1 MLNNIKISHT
11 TNEIVLNVNVIA
23 DIHEVVE
30 ELENKL
36 PKLVTFYDDLKLP
49 FKVVGKLFTESE
61 IEIIKKTINE
71 QIEDVEIKFD
81 DISDLLGLHTIKKT
95 FETNTDISET
105 KFVQN
110 SIRSGQ
116 KEEYAGSIVI
126 CGDVNPGAEVIA
138 GGNIMVLGTLR
149 GVAHAGANGNKKA
162 IISANCIEVTQV
174 RIANLVKEVAEKMEK
189 CPICSIDA
197 NDIIIK

>member
-1 MLNNIKISHT
+1 MLNNIKVSHT
-11 TNEIVLNVNVIA
+11 TDEIVLSVNVIA

-30 ELENKL
+30 ELMLKL
-36 PKLVTFYDDLKLP
+36 PKLKEFYDISKLP

-61 IEIIKKTINE
+61 IEIIKKTVNE
-71 QIEDVEIKFD
+71 YISGAEIKFD

-189 CPICSIDA
+189 CPICYIEM

>member
-1 MLNNIKISHT
+1 MLNNIKVSHT
-11 TNEIVLNVNVIA
+11 TDEIVLSVNVIA

-30 ELENKL
+30 ELMLKL
-36 PKLVTFYDDLKLP
+36 PKLKEFYDTSKLP

-61 IEIIKKTINE
+61 IEIIKKTVNE
-71 QIEDVEIKFD
+71 YISGAEIKFD

-162 IISANCIEVTQV
+162 II
-174 RIANLVKEVAEKMEK
+174 
-189 CPICSIDA
+189 
-197 NDIIIK
+197 

>member
-1 MLNNIKISHT
+1 MLNNIKVSHT
-11 TNEIVLNVNVIA
+11 TDEIVLSVNVIA

-30 ELENKL
+30 ELMLKL
-36 PKLVTFYDDLKLP
+36 PKLKEFYDTSKLP

-61 IEIIKKTINE
+61 IEIIKKTVNE
-71 QIEDVEIKFD
+71 YISGAEIKFD

-189 CPICSIDA
+189 CPISYNEM
-197 NDIIIK
+197 NDIIKK

>member
-1 MLNNIKISHT
+1 MLNNIKVSHT
-11 TNEIVLNVNVIA
+11 TDEIVLSVNVIA

-30 ELENKL
+30 ELMLKL
-36 PKLVTFYDDLKLP
+36 PKLKEFYDTSKLP

-61 IEIIKKTINE
+61 IEIIKKTVNE
-71 QIEDVEIKFD
+71 YISGAEIKFD

-110 SIRSGQ
+110 FIRSGQ

-189 CPICSIDA
+189 CPICYIEM

>member
-1 MLNNIKISHT
+1 MLNNIKVSHT
-11 TNEIVLNVNVIA
+11 TDEIVLSVNVIA

-30 ELENKL
+30 ELILKL
-36 PKLVTFYDDLKLP
+36 PKLKEFYDTSKLP

-61 IEIIKKTINE
+61 IEIIKKTVNE
-71 QIEDVEIKFD
+71 YISGAEIKFD

-189 CPICSIDA
+189 CPICYIEM

>member
-36 PKLVTFYDDLKLP
+36 PKLITFYYDLKLP
-49 FKVVGKLFTESE
+49 FKVVGKLYTESV

-71 QIEDVEIKFD
+71 QIKDVEIKFD
-81 DISDLLGLHTIKKT
+81 DISDLLGHHTIKKT
-95 FETNTDISET
+95 FETNTDNSET

-116 KEEYAGSIVI
+116 NEEYAGCIVI
-126 CGDVNPGAEVIA
+126 CGDVNPGAEVVA

-174 RIANLVKEVAEKMEK
+174 RIANLVKEVAERMEK
-189 CPICSIDA
+189 CPICSIDL

>member
-36 PKLVTFYDDLKLP
+36 PKLITFYDDLKLP

-61 IEIIKKTINE
+61 IEIIKKTIND
-71 QIEDVEIKFD
+71 QIKDVEIKFD

-126 CGDVNPGAEVIA
+126 CGDVNPGAEVVA

-174 RIANLVKEVAEKMEK
+174 RIANLVKEVAERMEK
-189 CPICSIDA
+189 CPICSIDL

>member
-30 ELENKL
+30 ELETKL

-71 QIEDVEIKFD
+71 QIKDVEIKFD